1 MVPIPWMVALA
12 LHADGW
18 YLRSDIIWAKPNPMP
33 ESVTDRPTKAH
44 EYLFL
49 LAKSA
54 RYYFDA
60 DAVREAS
67 NGQSQ
72 HDLTGPG
79 YAAPGQTPNT
89 GTRKSKKP
97 DGWATHEGGHG
108 SFHKDGREAGEAA
121 EIRTGRNLRDW
132 WVIATEPYPGAH
144 FATFPRK
151 LVEPCV
157 KAGTSERG
165 VCPECG
171 APWARVVERTPN
183 PSKGTNTGIDMSGG
197 AAKTSNP
204 QTSNGMHRNGT
215 NVAAPAPTTTGW
227 RPTCAH
233 YTPDGEADFPVE
245 WQAKTRTWRTEKR
258 PTFSGAYA
266 TVLAVVLD
274 PFAGTGTVGLVA
286 QYLGRRAV
294 LIDLSADYL
303 VQCLERNRQV
313 PLGLGA

>member
-1 MVPIPWMVALA
+1 
-12 LHADGW
+12 
-18 YLRSDIIWAKPNPMP
+18 MP
-33 ESVTDRPTKAH
+33 ESVTDRPTKSH

-49 LAKSA
+49 LAKSP

-60 DAVREAS
+60 EAVREADS
-67 NGQSQ
+67 GQDHRRAVLDGQPSLEPSGGVLGP
-72 HDLTGPG
+72 LTGIR
-79 YAAPGQTPNT
+79 TL
-89 GTRKSKKP
+89 
-97 DGWATHEGGHG
+97 
-108 SFHKDGREAGEAA
+108 DGRNGS
-121 EIRTGRNLRDW
+121 GRNLRSVW
-132 WVIATEPYPGAH
+132 TIATQPYKGSH
-144 FATFPRK
+144 FAVFPEK